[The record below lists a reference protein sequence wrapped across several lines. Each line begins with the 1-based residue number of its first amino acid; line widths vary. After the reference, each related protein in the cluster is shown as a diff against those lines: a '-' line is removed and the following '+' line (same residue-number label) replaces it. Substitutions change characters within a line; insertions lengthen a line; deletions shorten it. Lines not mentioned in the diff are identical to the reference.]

1 MAKKSVIERN
11 KKRERLV
18 EKYRE
23 KRERLKAE
31 GKWEEL
37 QKLPKNSSP
46 VRVNN
51 RSFLSGRKKGY
62 MRDFGINRIEFRE
75 LANEGKIPGI
85 RKSSW

>member
-1 MAKKSVIERN
+1 MAK
-11 KKRERLV
+11 
-18 EKYRE
+18 KYRE
-23 KRERLKAE
+23 KRELLRKE

-46 VRVNN
+46 TRVSN

-62 MRDFGINRIEFRE
+62 MRDFGIDRIEFRE

>member
-11 KKRERLV
+11 KKRRRMAK
-18 EKYRE
+18 KYRE
-23 KRERLKAE
+23 KRELLRKE

-46 VRVNN
+46 TRVSN

-62 MRDFGINRIEFRE
+62 MRDFGIDRIEFRE